1 MSKWQL
7 WAVVFHMIATKEG
20 LDCVEIRSEE
30 AKRNGEVRDAM
41 VVRANMP
48 TDWVNFNN
56 VSAQMVYVHASD
68 TSRYFVFTFQERQ
81 GNRIEV
87 KLEKAKKVPALTEP
101 SPPTVMKFIPMQ

>member
-1 MSKWQL
+1 
-7 WAVVFHMIATKEG
+7 
-20 LDCVEIRSEE
+20 
-30 AKRNGEVRDAM
+30 
-41 VVRANMP
+41 
-48 TDWVNFNN
+48 
-56 VSAQMVYVHASD
+56 MVYVHASD

>member
-1 MSKWQL
+1 M
-7 WAVVFHMIATKEG
+7 
-20 LDCVEIRSEE
+20 EIRSEE

>member
-1 MSKWQL
+1 
-7 WAVVFHMIATKEG
+7 MIATKEG

-56 VSAQMVYVHASD
+56 VSA
-68 TSRYFVFTFQERQ
+68 
-81 GNRIEV
+81 
-87 KLEKAKKVPALTEP
+87 
-101 SPPTVMKFIPMQ
+101 